1 MKTYI
6 TTEEAL
12 NTLYNKVELSYSDFV
27 SLPEH
32 KNKSSLFFA
41 YIKREFD
48 RFIEIVNKVDDT
60 LIVEALT
67 EFGDFEGVIS
77 KRRFINLLKKISDES
92 LKILKEC
99 YYPNPAQAL
108 KDLELLLGM
117 NNRKL
122 MPYLV
127 EQLINYCAFDYPRN
141 SVFYRVRD
149 AEVNKL
155 VDNCWHTP
163 YYMRQNAYSGR
174 FSSPGFPCL
183 YIADSPTTCY
193 AEVGE
198 LQDNKIRWLGEF
210 RLKGNIILACLDLRI
225 PKEDS
230 INSSSPYEKI
240 KYFLTYPIRLL
251 CTTYAEHKSASFS
264 EEYLFSQALINLL
277 SHPLDE
283 NSGISHVIGILYDST
298 RNPGGINIALPARSD
313 KLPPDQNEIYSQFL
327 QDLFQH
333 EQPSIVS
340 LD

>member
-1 MKTYI
+1 MKKHKTI
-6 TTEEAL
+6 EETL
-12 NTLYNKVELSYSDFV
+12 NTLYNKVELTYSEFV
-27 SLPEH
+27 SLPGH

-41 YIKREFD
+41 YIQREFD
-48 RFIEIVNKVDDT
+48 RFIEIVNQVDNA

-108 KDLELLLGM
+108 KDLEYLLGM

-122 MPYLV
+122 MPYIV
-127 EQLINYCAFDYPRN
+127 EQLINYCTFDYPRN
-141 SVFYRVRD
+141 NVFYRVRD
-149 AEVNKL
+149 ANADEVI
-155 VDNCWHTP
+155 DNCWHTP

-183 YIADSPTTCY
+183 YISDSPETCY
-193 AEVGE
+193 AELGE
-198 LQDNKIRWLGEF
+198 LKENMIRWLGKF
-210 RLKGNIILACLDLRI
+210 RLKENIVLGCLDLRL
-225 PKEDS
+225 PKDET
-230 INSSSPYEKI
+230 IKNSSPYEQI
-240 KYFLTYPIRLL
+240 QYFLTYPIRLL
-251 CTTYAEHKSASFS
+251 CTTYAEHKSDSFG

-283 NSGISHVIGILYDST
+283 NSGMSRVSGILYDST
-298 RNPGGINIALPARSD
+298 KNPGGINIALPAKSIH
-313 KLPPDQNEIYSQFL
+313 LPPDQNETYSQFL
-327 QDLFQH
+327 QVLFQH